1 MPPSTL
7 RASDLS
13 TFEFCH
19 RAWHYARLNT
29 PHQYPEQLQQG
40 TTWHDDVEQR
50 SRLSVALLRIGVYLA
65 TLGFA
70 IAVAGFL
77 FR

>member
-1 MPPSTL
+1 MIEKKL
-7 RASDLS
+7 RASDLA

-40 TTWHDDVEQR
+40 TSWHDAVEQR
-50 SRLSVALLRIGVYLA
+50 SRASVTLLRMGVCIA
-65 TLGFA
+65 ILGLVLA
-70 IAVAGFL
+70 IAGMF
-77 FR
+77 FQ